1 MQDDAAQT
9 TRRIAIIGFDGLQVL
24 DVTGPLEV
32 FARASRL
39 LLELGRAVVAPYKV
53 ILAARNI
60 GPVTSSSGLVLVAEC
75 GWQELGELDTLLVSG
90 GVGTRAALEDEDLIE
105 WLRTGITKARRYGS
119 VCTGAMLLA
128 RAGLLDGRRVT
139 THWAFIQQLA
149 ELAPSARIEPDA
161 IFVRDGQLWTSAGVT
176 AGMDMALAMLEE
188 DWGRKVALQVAHE
201 LVMYLKRPGGQ
212 SQHSARL
219 AAQSLASDGRFKGLA
234 AWIMENLEAD
244 LSVRALAERV
254 AMSPRHFGRCFQ
266 DELGMTPAKFVERL
280 RFEAAQQLLEERDD
294 SAEQIAA
301 RCGFGSAETLRRVFV
316 RRAGVGPAAY
326 RERLRRG
333 ALRTARADAAAG
345 L

>member
-1 MQDDAAQT
+1 MQDDAVQT
-9 TRRIAIIGFDGLQVL
+9 SRRIAMIGFDGLQVL

-39 LLELGRAVVAPYKV
+39 LLEQGRALVAPYRV
-53 ILAARNI
+53 IIAARKA
-60 GPVTSSSGLVLVAEC
+60 GPVTCSSGLVLVAEC
-75 GWQELGELDTLLVSG
+75 GWQELGALDTLLVSG
-90 GVGTRAALEDEDLIE
+90 GVGTRAALEDQDLIE
-105 WLRTGITKARRYGS
+105 WLGTGLRKARRYGS

-139 THWAFIQQLA
+139 THWAFISQLA
-149 ELAPSARIEPDA
+149 ELAPTARIEPDA

-219 AAQSLASDGRFKGLA
+219 RSQSLALDGRFRGLA
-234 AWIMENLEAD
+234 AWIMDNLEAD

-254 AMSPRHFGRCFQ
+254 DMSPRHFGRCFQ

-280 RFEAAQQLLEERDD
+280 RFEAAKQLLEEGDD
-294 SAEQIAA
+294 SAEQVAA
-301 RCGFGSAETLRRVFV
+301 RCGFGSAETLRRVFI

-326 RERLRRG
+326 RERLRRSAG
-333 ALRTARADAAAG
+333 RTGRAGAAAG